1 MALKGIYIDGV
12 KCLFAPEDILDG
24 GIEPYLDDVNTF
36 VERWLEE
43 NVPTDDT
50 VLRRDESISVRDIN
64 AAGDVNILGNISAAN
79 FDPNTFTSYQ
89 PGDNIIFTEGEGTTT
104 ISAVSPPEYIA
115 GNNITF
121 TEGTK
126 QNSITIDAVDTVY
139 GSMSEAEATAG
150 TATVPRVI
158 TPAILRA
165 AIKGALVVDTL
176 SGSVKISKGASGK
189 ITIDA
194 TKSGYT
200 LLGVVGYNCS
210 SASTNVFTAIQ
221 SGTNIVVNVWHSG
234 AKDDD
239 ITVNVSVR
247 ALYIKN

>member
-24 GIEPYLDDVNTF
+24 GIEPYTEALTEYCNA
-36 VERWLEE
+36 WLEE
-43 NVPTDDT
+43 NYSDNT
-50 VLRRDESISVRDIN
+50 VLHADQDIN
-64 AAGDVNILGNISAAN
+64 VNNIVAGGNVTILGDISAAN
-79 FDPNTFTSYQ
+79 FDPDTFTSYQ
-89 PGDNIIFTEGEGTTT
+89 PGRNITFVEGEGTTT
-104 ISAVSPPEYIA
+104 INGPAIPEL
-115 GNNITF
+115 
-121 TEGTK
+121 EGGD
-126 QNSITIDAVDTVY
+126 NVSITNYASENRVVISATDTVY
-139 GSMSEAEATAG
+139 GSMSEDEATAG
-150 TATVPRVI
+150 TATTPRVI

-176 SGSVKISKGASGK
+176 SGHVTISKGRSGK

-234 AKDDD
+234 ATEAD
-239 ITVNVSVR
+239 ITVNASVR
-247 ALYIKN
+247 ALYVKN